1 MVGHRAIDHSGMSAR
16 IQQHPAGTGPDGDGK
31 VPTGGPLH
39 KTLFERA
46 LKHASGFRDRVA
58 DRPPRPMIP
67 ADELQA
73 RFDGPTP
80 EVGEDALAVI
90 DALNEAAEPGLTGS
104 AGPRFFGWVIGSSHP
119 VGVAADFLTS
129 AWGQNA
135 AAYACSPAAA
145 MAEKVAARW
154 LLDILRLPQECSV
167 GFVTGA
173 TMASFVCLAAA
184 RSAVL
189 ERVGWDVEAE
199 GLTGAPRVRVF
210 LGDDAHATI
219 LAALRYLGFGGRVVH
234 VPTDAD
240 GRMDAASL
248 AAALGQGEGPAI
260 VIAQAGQIN
269 TGAFDPARAIARTC
283 REHGAWLHLDGAFGL
298 WARAVPEMGDVS
310 AGIEDADSWSID
322 GHKWL
327 QLPYDN
333 GFAIVR
339 DSHAHRR
346 AMSITAS
353 YLPAVDGAEYDAG
366 QYVPELSR
374 RARGFAVWAQLRA
387 VGRQGLANMVR
398 HHCALARRLAG
409 RLAGEPGVRVLN
421 TVHLNQ
427 VIVNFGDG
435 TPEERN
441 TLTRATIA
449 RLQADNICLA
459 SGADWRG
466 LWVLRLSLI
475 SAPLTEP
482 DVDRLAAAVLSAWRH
497 VQREKE
503 YSDAQPV

>member
-1 MVGHRAIDHSGMSAR
+1 MSAR
-16 IQQHPAGTGPDGDGK
+16 IQQPPACTGSD
-31 VPTGGPLH
+31 VGGNIPIGATLH
-39 KTLFERA
+39 RRLFERA
-46 LKHASGFRDRVA
+46 LEHASGFRDRIA
-58 DRPPRPMIP
+58 GRPPRPVIP

-80 EVGEDALAVI
+80 EVGDDAVAVI

-119 VGVAADFLTS
+119 VGVAADMLTS

-154 LLDILRLPQECSV
+154 LLDILRLPLECSV

-189 ERVGWDVEAE
+189 ARVGWDVEAE

-219 LAALRYLGFGGRVVH
+219 LAAMRYLGFGGRAVRI
-234 VPTDAD
+234 PTDAD
-240 GRMDAASL
+240 GRMDAAVL
-248 AAALGQGEGPAI
+248 AAALAQGEGPAI

-269 TGAFDPARAIARTC
+269 TGAFDPTPAIARTC
-283 REHGAWLHLDGAFGL
+283 REHGAWLHVDGAFGL
-298 WARAVPEMGDVS
+298 WARAVPEMGELT
-310 AGIEDADSWSID
+310 AGLEDADSWSID

-327 QLPYDN
+327 QLPYDS

-339 DSHAHRR
+339 DTHAHRR

-387 VGRQGLANMVR
+387 FGRRGIANMVR

-409 RLAGEPGVRVLN
+409 RLAGESGVHVLN

-427 VIVNFGDG
+427 LIVSFGDG

-441 TLTRATIA
+441 ALTRVTIA

-459 SGADWRG
+459 AGADWHG
-466 LWVLRLSLI
+466 VWVLRISVI
-475 SAPLTEP
+475 SAPLTEA

-497 VQREKE
+497 VQRE
-503 YSDAQPV
+503 ARR